1 MTVSKRMTFDEYLN
15 LELDL
20 LEGRCEFIDGELVE
34 LPPESGLNDAIA
46 NYLFLLLVNAG
57 IPFQLVRPGKCE
69 IEVPV
74 LKPKQPRNR
83 YPDLVVLKP
92 EHIELIQKRLTIRYD
107 MPAPALVVEVVSPG
121 DKNIKRD
128 YQDKLQQY
136 ERRGIPEYWLID
148 PKQQAI
154 LVLKLQLDKYVEVGT
169 FRDQDLIVSDVLPIQ
184 LSVEQ
189 ILAGMS

>member
-1 MTVSKRMTFDEYLN
+1 MTVSRQMTFDEYLS

-20 LEGRCEFIDGELVE
+20 PGRCEFIEGELVE

-57 IPFQLVRPGKCE
+57 MPFQLVRPGKCE

-83 YPDLVVLKP
+83 YPDLVILKP
-92 EHIELIQKRLTIRYD
+92 EHIELVQKRLTIRYD

-154 LVLKLQLDKYVEVGT
+154 LVFKLQLDKYVEVGT
-169 FRDQDLIVSDVLPIQ
+169 FRDQDLIVSDVLPIK